1 MELVF
6 DAASLHRDA
15 MRLTGGD
22 TKLTQII
29 LLRLAYR
36 AMMAWHPSAI
46 YVLRDPGD
54 IIPFNGTV
62 ATSNPLRT
70 VKDSRLDLS
79 DTIVVSNAAG
89 MLGLADVVP
98 HFFVTTKDML
108 ELRPIAFNKARDE
121 LGFNP
126 KDAEQFNLLDHT
138 IYSVPASVERSDK
151 ARAGRDRTQRWAW
164 VDDETRANYGG
175 ALLGTA
181 DNIHVKVGKTGF
193 QNYEVVQDIGTVLRL
208 LDHSNGVV
216 GWDTETTGLNWRTDR
231 VVGES
236 LSIDGRRGYYV
247 PLLHQTTGGQYRNLN
262 PQEYAERVRPRLAQ
276 TRLRGANLGFDVL
289 FTSRIGLGIPRGLE
303 DIQGYAYMLG
313 INVPDQSKIGLKAL
327 ARDVLNDEMVEYEAV
342 SQGNTFDMVPID
354 RAAPYAA
361 DDAAKSYRLAEVLR
375 ARLSPAQQSRYDAIE
390 MPFLYTLIRMMY
402 NGMYLDV
409 NQVEVAEHTFRMQLE
424 NLEGLIMGAAG
435 EEFDLRSP
443 KQLQK
448 VLFDKLGLPLTK
460 RTKTGYSTAAAE
472 LEGIEG
478 SHPIVTKIL
487 EWRELEKLLN
497 TYLSKYPSH
506 VADDGR
512 VHSTLSAFK
521 VISARIASQNPNLMN
536 IPVRSELGRQLRAMF
551 KGQGD
556 HELLGTDASQLE
568 YRILAHYLDDP
579 RLIAAFSDPDRDI
592 HNETAAIIFGKP
604 ANTITKEERD
614 QAKTAF
620 YAILYGAAAPKLAGT
635 LNISVGAAANIISKI
650 SSELNIDKL
659 RKSVLESAR
668 RLGYVESYGGHR
680 SYIWGLHSGDSVTRG
695 HAERAAFDVLFQGT
709 ASGDVTKIACIMTQD
724 ELDKLYPDVLAPEV
738 MMIQQ
743 IHDEILLEGPR
754 DQLELV
760 ADIPAR
766 AFETALTGL
775 KVPIEAK
782 GQIGKSWAD
791 VH

>member
-1 MELVF
+1 MELIF

-29 LLRLAYR
+29 LLRLAYK
-36 AMMAWHPSAI
+36 AQMAWHPSAI
-46 YVLRDPGD
+46 YVLRDPNT

-62 ATSNPLRT
+62 ASDNPLRT
-70 VKDSRLDLS
+70 VRDSRVDLD
-79 DTIVVSNAAG
+79 DAIVVSNAAG

-98 HFFVTTKDML
+98 HFFTTSKDML
-108 ELRPIAFNKARDE
+108 ELRPVAFNRARDE

-126 KDAEQFNLLDHT
+126 KDAELFGLSDHS
-138 IYSVPASVERSDK
+138 IYSVPATVERADK
-151 ARAGRDRTQRWAW
+151 ARAGRDRAVRWSW
-164 VDDETRANYGG
+164 VTDTTRGEYGA
-175 ALLGTA
+175 ALLATA
-181 DNIHVKVGKTGF
+181 NNIHVKVGKTGF
-193 QNYEVVQDIGTVLRL
+193 QNYEVVQDISTVLNL
-208 LDHSNGVV
+208 LDHSNGVL
-216 GWDTETTGLNWRTDR
+216 GWDTETTGLDWRRDR

-236 LSIDGRRGYYV
+236 LSIDGQRGYYV
-247 PLLHQTTGGQYRNLN
+247 PLLHAVTGGQYHNVN
-262 PQEYAERVRPRLAQ
+262 PQEYQDRVRPRIAQ
-276 TRLRGANLGFDVL
+276 ARLRGANLGFDVL

-313 INVPDQSKIGLKAL
+313 LNVPDQSKIGLKAL
-327 ARDVLNDEMVEYEAV
+327 ARDVLNDEMVEYAEV
-342 SQGNTFDMVPID
+342 SQGATFDQVPID

-361 DDAAKSYRLAEVLR
+361 DDAAKSYRLAETLR
-375 ARLSPAQQSRYDAIE
+375 ARLSPVQQARYDTIE

-409 NQVEVAEHTFRMQLE
+409 DQVGMVEHQFRMQLE
-424 NLEGLIMGAAG
+424 NLEGLIIGMAG
-435 EEFDLRSP
+435 GEFDIRSP
-443 KQLQK
+443 KQMQR

-472 LEGIEG
+472 LEAIEG
-478 SHPIVTKIL
+478 SHPIVSRIL
-487 EWRELEKLLN
+487 EWREIEKLLN

-506 VADDGR
+506 VRDDDR
-512 VHSTLSAFK
+512 VHSSLSAFK
-521 VISARIASQNPNLMN
+521 VISGRIASQDPNLMN
-536 IPVRSELGRQLRAMF
+536 IPVRSDRGKLLRAMF

-556 HELLGTDASQLE
+556 NFLLGTDASQLE

-579 RLIAAFSDPDRDI
+579 RLIAAFSDPTRDI
-592 HNETAAIIFGKP
+592 HNETAAIIFDKP

-635 LNISVGAAANIISKI
+635 LNISVGAAAAIISKI
-650 SSELNIDKL
+650 SSELKIDKL

-668 RLGYVESYGGHR
+668 RLGYVESYAGHR
-680 SYIWGLHSGDSVTRG
+680 SYMWGLHSGDSTVRG
-695 HAERAAFDVLFQGT
+695 HAERAAFDALFQGT
-709 ASGDVTKIACIMTQD
+709 ASGDVTKIACIVTQD
-724 ELDKLYPDVLAPEV
+724 ELDRLYPDVLAPEV

-743 IHDEILLEGPR
+743 IHDEILLEGPY

-760 ADIPAR
+760 KDIPAN
-766 AFETALTGL
+766 AFKTALTGL

-782 GQIGKSWAD
+782 GEIGKAWSD

>member
-1 MELVF
+1 MELIF

-22 TKLTQII
+22 TKLTQIM
-29 LLRLAYR
+29 LLRLAYK

-46 YVLRDPGD
+46 YVMRDPD
-54 IIPFNGTV
+54 NIIPFNGTV
-62 ATSNPLRT
+62 ATDNPLRT
-70 VKDSRLDLS
+70 VRESNVDLS

-98 HFFVTTKDML
+98 QFFTTTKDML
-108 ELRPIAFNKARDE
+108 DLRAVTFNRARDE

-126 KDAEQFNLLDHT
+126 KDADVFNLANHS
-138 IYSVPASVERSDK
+138 IYSVPATVERGDK
-151 ARAGRDRTQRWAW
+151 ARAGRDRVVRWAW
-164 VDDETRANYGG
+164 VDDTTRVDYGKPLLATAN
-175 ALLGTA
+175 
-181 DNIHVKVGKTGF
+181 NIHVKVGKTGF
-193 QNYEVVQDIGTVLRL
+193 QNYEVVQDIGTVLNL
-208 LDHSNGVV
+208 LDHSNGVI
-216 GWDTETTGLNWRTDR
+216 GWDTETTGLDWRRDR

-236 LSIDGRRGYYV
+236 LSIDGHRGYYV
-247 PLLHQTTGGQYRNLN
+247 PLLHQQSGGQYHNLN

-289 FTSRIGLGIPRGLE
+289 FTSRSGLGIPRGLE

-327 ARDVLNDEMVEYEAV
+327 ARDVLNDEMVEYAQV
-342 SQGNTFDMVPID
+342 SQGATFDQVPID

-361 DDAAKSYRLAEVLR
+361 DDAAKSFRLATVLR
-375 ARLSPAQQSRYDAIE
+375 ERLSVAQRARYDAIE

-409 NQVEVAEHTFRMQLE
+409 DEVEVAEHAMRMELE
-424 NLEGLIMGAAG
+424 NLEGLIFAHSGG
-435 EEFDLRSP
+435 EFDIRSP
-443 KQLQK
+443 KQMQK
-448 VLFDKLGLPLTK
+448 VLFERLGVPLTK

-472 LEGIEG
+472 LESIEG
-478 SHPIVTKIL
+478 SHPIITKIL

-497 TYLSKYPSH
+497 TYLSKYPTH
-506 VADDGR
+506 VRDDGR

-521 VISARIASQNPNLMN
+521 VISARIASQDPNLMN
-536 IPVRSELGRQLRAMF
+536 IPVRSSRGRLLRAMF

-556 HELLGTDASQLE
+556 DMLLGTDASQLE

-579 RLIAAFSDPDRDI
+579 RLIAAFSDPTRDI
-592 HNETAAIIFGKP
+592 HNETASIIFSKP
-604 ANTITKEERD
+604 ADTITKDERD

-635 LNISVGAAANIISKI
+635 LGISIGAAANIISKI
-650 SSELNIDKL
+650 SSELNIDRL

-668 RLGYVESYGGHR
+668 RLGYVESFGGHR

-709 ASGDVTKIACIMTQD
+709 ASGDVTKIACITTQD
-724 ELDKLYPDVLAPEV
+724 ALDELYPDVMAPKV
-738 MMIQQ
+738 KLIQQ

-754 DQLELV
+754 DELERV
-760 ADIPAR
+760 KDIPAN
-766 AFETALTGL
+766 AFKTALTGL

-782 GQIGKSWAD
+782 GEIGKSWAD